1 MNVIIAN
8 ERQNELATLDVDII
22 KSMVGCFDADEIVS
36 VFRNFYFNKMI
47 LDLTAIKD
55 FLNISNI
62 QKLAMGLDMSKVI
75 FFLPN
80 IAEVSSS
87 VFLSRLVSM
96 GIYNYTNNVPG
107 VKYLV
112 NHTNTH
118 ADVAQVQQIQELATT
133 VKKKVTNGCK
143 VLGIKNITDHAGA
156 TTLIFM
162 LKKELERIY
171 GETVYA
177 IEVNKHD
184 LSYFNVRNCISTN
197 KDGVVPTIRKLTN
210 ASAILVDLNENGNDD
225 DCDDVLYLIEPSSIR
240 LNKLMRVDRN
250 IFSKLNGK
258 KIILNKS
265 MLSSKEVKELEYEAN
280 ARIFYSVPPLDERRR
295 NDDIMNLIRRVDIL
309 DKGEENN
316 KEKGKIFGLFKF

>member
-8 ERQNELATLDVDII
+8 ERQNELSTLDVDII
-22 KSMVGCFDADEIVS
+22 KSMVGCFDADEIVGI
-36 VFRNFYFNKMI
+36 FRNFYFNKMI
-47 LDLTAIKD
+47 LDLTAIRD

-75 FFLPN
+75 LFLPN

-96 GIYNYTNNVPG
+96 GIYNYTNNIPG
-107 VKYLV
+107 VKYLI

-143 VLGIKNITDHAGA
+143 VLGIKNVTDHAGA

-197 KDGVVPTIRKLTN
+197 KEGVSPTIRKLSN
-210 ASAILVDLNENGNDD
+210 ASVILIDLNENGDD
-225 DCDDVLYLIEPSSIR
+225 GDCDDVLYLIEPSSIR

-280 ARIFYSVPPLDERRR
+280 ARIFYSVPPLDDRRK
-295 NDDIMNLIRRVDIL
+295 NEEIMNLIRRVDIL
-309 DKGEENN
+309 DKGED

>member
-8 ERQNELATLDVDII
+8 ERQNELASLDVDVI
-22 KSMVGCFDADEIVS
+22 KSMVGTFDADEIVGI
-36 VFRNFYFNKMI
+36 FRNFYFNKMI
-47 LDLTAIKD
+47 LDLTAIRD

-62 QKLAMGLDMSKVI
+62 QKLSMGLDMSKVI

-96 GIYNYTNNVPG
+96 GIYNYTNNIPG
-107 VKYLV
+107 VKYLL

-118 ADVAQVQQIQELATT
+118 SDVAQVQQIQELATT
-133 VKKKVTNGCK
+133 VTKKVVDGCR
-143 VLGIKNITDHAGA
+143 VLGIKNVTDHAGA

-171 GETVYA
+171 GDTVYA
-177 IEVNKHD
+177 IEINKHD

-197 KDGVVPTIRKLTN
+197 KEGVVPTIKKLTN
-210 ASAILVDLNENGNDD
+210 ASIILVDLNDNNDD
-225 DCDDVLYLIEPSSIR
+225 SYCNDVLYLIEPSSIK

-258 KIILNKS
+258 KIILNMS

-280 ARIFYSVPPLDERRR
+280 ARIFYNVPPLDERRK
-295 NDDIMNLIRRVDIL
+295 NDEIMNLIRRVDVL
-309 DKGEENN
+309 GKGDDQKDKGR
-316 KEKGKIFGLFKF
+316 IFGLFKF

>member
-8 ERQNELATLDVDII
+8 ERQNELASLDVDVI
-22 KSMVGCFDADEIVS
+22 KSMIGTFDADEIVGI
-36 VFRNFYFNKMI
+36 FRNFYFNKMI
-47 LDLTAIKD
+47 LDLTAIRD

-62 QKLAMGLDMSKVI
+62 QKLSMGLDMSKVI

-96 GIYNYTNNVPG
+96 GIYNYTNNIPG
-107 VKYLV
+107 VKYLL

-118 ADVAQVQQIQELATT
+118 SDVAQVQQIQELATT
-133 VKKKVTNGCK
+133 VTKKVVDGCR
-143 VLGIKNITDHAGA
+143 VLGIKNVTDHAGA

-171 GETVYA
+171 GDTVYA
-177 IEVNKHD
+177 IEINKHD

-197 KDGVVPTIRKLTN
+197 KEGVVPTIKKLTN
-210 ASAILVDLNENGNDD
+210 ASIILVDLNDNNDD
-225 DCDDVLYLIEPSSIR
+225 SYCNDVLYLIEPSSIK

-258 KIILNKS
+258 KIILNMS

-280 ARIFYSVPPLDERRR
+280 ARIFYNVPPLDERRK
-295 NDDIMNLIRRVDIL
+295 NDEIMNLIRRVDVL
-309 DKGEENN
+309 GKGDDQKDKGR
-316 KEKGKIFGLFKF
+316 IFGLFKF

>member
-22 KSMVGCFDADEIVS
+22 KSMVGSFDADEIVGI
-36 VFRNFYFNKMI
+36 FRNFYFNKMI
-47 LDLTAIKD
+47 LDLTAVKD

-62 QKLAMGLDMSKVI
+62 QKLSMGLDMSKVI

-87 VFLSRLVSM
+87 VFLSKLVSM
-96 GIYNYTNNVPG
+96 GIYNYTNNIPG
-107 VKYLV
+107 IKYLI

-118 ADVAQVQQIQELATT
+118 EDVAQVQQLQELATT
-133 VKKKVTNGCK
+133 VEHKVIEGCR
-143 VLGIKNITDHAGA
+143 VLGIKNVTDHAGA

-171 GETVYA
+171 GDTVYA
-177 IEVNKHD
+177 IEINKHD
-184 LSYFNVRNCISTN
+184 LGYFNTRNCISTN
-197 KDGVVPTIRKLTN
+197 KDGVSPTIKKLSN
-210 ASAILVDLNENGNDD
+210 ASVILVDLNENDNDGF
-225 DCDDVLYLIEPSSIR
+225 CDDVLYLIEPSSIK

-258 KIILNKS
+258 KIILNQS
-265 MLSSKEVKELEYEAN
+265 MLSSKEVRQLEYEAN
-280 ARIFYSVPPLDERRR
+280 AQFFYSVPPLDERRK
-295 NDDIMNLIRRVDIL
+295 NDEIMNLIRRVDIL
-309 DKGEENN
+309 GKGDDKP
-316 KEKGKIFGLFKF
+316 EKGKIFGLFKF